1 MIDLSHANKCSKAL
15 KALSDLNRIKI
26 LELLFKGEMCVTDLV
41 KSLNLDQPKVS
52 HHLAILKKAG
62 VILDRRQGRKI
73 IYSLHPGVYKKP
85 SDYIDRIDF
94 GFCSVEFKRR
104 RIEIKK
110 EMEEGEQSA
119 DMAAF

>member
-26 LELLFKGEMCVTDLV
+26 LELLFKGEKCVSDLV

-52 HHLAILKKAG
+52 HHLAILKRAG

-85 SDYIDRIDF
+85 SDWIDRIDF
-94 GFCSVEFKRR
+94 GYCSVEFKRR
-104 RIEIKK
+104 RVDVRKDK
-110 EMEEGEQSA
+110 EAEEGGE
-119 DMAAF
+119 MASF